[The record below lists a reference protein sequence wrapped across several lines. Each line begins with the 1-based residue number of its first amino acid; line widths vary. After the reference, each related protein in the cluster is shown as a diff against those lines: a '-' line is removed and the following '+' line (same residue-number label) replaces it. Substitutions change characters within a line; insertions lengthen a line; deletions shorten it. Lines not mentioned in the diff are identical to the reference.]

1 MTLVLVLIKESF
13 MLYINI
19 RHCSNNHQ
27 NPFCHYF
34 SLSSKIFST
43 GCNIPA
49 KAITL
54 YKTGCLA
61 IATLIPTADVL
72 VRQCIDGQTS
82 AYRVLYERY
91 SKAMFNTALRIVNK
105 TADAEDVL
113 QDSFTDAFM
122 QLSSFENKSTFGA
135 WLKQIVVFKSIT
147 LLKKQRMSF
156 VDMEKAEDLPD
167 ENEIDEADIWYTVDM
182 IKQTVQQLPDGY
194 RTVLSLYLFE
204 GYDHEEI
211 SEILGVAQSTV
222 RTQYIR
228 AKQKLLKLL
237 KKGEVYEQ

>member
-1 MTLVLVLIKESF
+1 LPTNFPSHQKYFPHHATFRQKRL
-13 MLYINI
+13 LYIKPV
-19 RHCSNNHQ
+19 S
-27 NPFCHYF
+27 
-34 SLSSKIFST
+34 
-43 GCNIPA
+43 
-49 KAITL
+49 
-54 YKTGCLA
+54 LA
-61 IATLIPTADVL
+61 IETLIPTADVL

-122 QLSSFENKSTFGA
+122 QLSSFEQKSTFGA

-167 ENEIDEADIWYTVDM
+167 EKELDETDIWYTVDM
-182 IKQTVQQLPDGY
+182 IKQTMQQLPDGY